1 MAAGSDV
8 RDILEV
14 AGSGEKEFMTKDALM
29 YSDKKVWYI
38 NPVALRKIKIVCNV
52 GLSECNMVNNVLY
65 SLERHIVQLETL
77 GYGAE
82 GCELELPFGQPA
94 AGKLSLSTHQ

>member
-29 YSDKKVWYI
+29 YSDKKVWLKHKVFVQI
-38 NPVALRKIKIVCNV
+38 VHVDPGWTRSALFASFIR
-52 GLSECNMVNNVLY
+52 L
-65 SLERHIVQLETL
+65 
-77 GYGAE
+77 
-82 GCELELPFGQPA
+82 
-94 AGKLSLSTHQ
+94 